1 MNRDEKKNILIHI
14 KDVTKTYKGAS
25 GPIEALKGVSLDIE
39 EGTVFGIIGLSGAG
53 KSSLI
58 RCINMLEEPTSGTVE
73 IAGEEMTTL
82 SKSELR
88 EARKGI
94 GMIFQHFNLLS
105 SRTVADNIAFP
116 LELSGWS
123 KEEIKNRVIELLEL
137 VGLSD
142 KAQQYPAQLSG
153 GQKQRVGIA
162 RALASKPRVLLC
174 DEATSALD
182 PQTTKSILTL
192 LQDINRKLNL
202 TIVLITHE
210 MQVVKEICKEVA
222 VIEDGLIIEQGT
234 AYEVFTRPQHSTT
247 KEFVGTIM
255 NLELPESLAGQT
267 WLPAFEPGCSMLLRV
282 RFLGEATNEPVLAML
297 IRQFNWDVS
306 ILYGNIDHIQGQPQG
321 TLVVSVDAEEGRI
334 QEGLDALKA
343 KNLDVEV
350 IGYVAGND

>member
-321 TLVVSVDAEEGRI
+321 TLVVSVDAEVGRI

-343 KNLDVEV
+343 KNLDVVV